1 MVFIFFLTGCETT
14 SPFHRVS
21 GTGAFDTVV
30 IDAGHGGHDNGA
42 RAKAG
47 NFEKVLTLD
56 TTRRLAATLRKA
68 GLNVVETRTGDYFV
82 TLDDR
87 VGFSN
92 RIKNSIF
99 VSVHYNWSNRSGARG
114 IETYYM
120 NPNSARLASR
130 IQQKMLRVY
139 SSPDRGIKTRSLF
152 VLRNNKRP
160 AVLCELG
167 FVSNGSENK
176 VLQDSG
182 QRQRLADAIASAIL
196 AEYEANKPPQQQ
208 QMPSTRKNH
217 TNGNVVNFLFKIGST
232 GACSQFSKTVA

>member
-1 MVFIFFLTGCETT
+1 MEQLIHLLSCKKISAVFAGMALIFCLTGCETA
-14 SPFHRVS
+14 SPFRRVS

-56 TTRRLAATLRKA
+56 TTKRLAATLRKA

-87 VGFSN
+87 VRVSN
-92 RIKNSIF
+92 RLRNSIF

-114 IETYYM
+114 METYYM

-130 IQQKMLRVY
+130 IQQNMLRVY
-139 SSPDRGIKTRSLF
+139 PSPNRGIKTRSLF

-160 AVLCELG
+160 SVLCELG
-167 FVSNGSENK
+167 FVSNPSENK
-176 VLQDSG
+176 IVQDG
-182 QRQRLADAIASAIL
+182 RQRQRLAEAIAAAIL
-196 AEYEANKPPQQQ
+196 AEYEANKPQP
-208 QMPSTRKNH
+208 
-217 TNGNVVNFLFKIGST
+217 
-232 GACSQFSKTVA
+232 

>member
-1 MVFIFFLTGCETT
+1 MEQLIHLLSCKKISAFFAGVAFMLFLTGCETT
-14 SPFHRVS
+14 SPFRRVS

-47 NFEKVLTLD
+47 NFEKVLALD

-92 RIKNSIF
+92 RLRNSIF
-99 VSVHYNWSNRSGARG
+99 VSVHYNWSNRTGARG

-120 NPNSARLASR
+120 NPNSTRLASR

-139 SSPDRGIKTRSLF
+139 STPDRGVKSRSLF

-160 AVLCELG
+160 SVLCELG
-167 FVSNGSENK
+167 FVSNPSENK
-176 VLQDSG
+176 ILQDG
-182 QRQRLADAIASAIL
+182 RQRQRLAESIASAIL
-196 AEYEANKPPQQQ
+196 AEYEANKPQQ
-208 QMPSTRKNH
+208 
-217 TNGNVVNFLFKIGST
+217 
-232 GACSQFSKTVA
+232 